1 MVVLIF
7 IVLFFICLLVVWL
20 VAKPTGAEK
29 KTVQRLQQV
38 TRPNKPGAD
47 SEVDLE
53 GILRPAVQAQR
64 RSLAQSK
71 IWLSFLRL
79 LEESNSGQTP
89 KEILLWCLGCSFV
102 VAAIMMFILPAPLIV
117 SGLAIVAMT
126 LPILRLK
133 FLRNRRVNK
142 FEAVLPDALDLMSRA
157 LRSGHAVSAAIEVVA
172 EQGREPVASEF
183 KSLFQQQSY
192 GLPFRDALDGMM
204 KRVPSSDLQFAG
216 TAMLVQ
222 KETGGNLA
230 EILDR
235 TVEIMRERVRI
246 RGEVK
251 TKTAQGKLTGLIL
264 ALLPVAML
272 LIISFTNPEY
282 AHNLTGTDVG
292 HKMLEVSGGMITI
305 GYLFIRKIV
314 NIEV

>member
-1 MVVLIF
+1 VVVLIF
-7 IVLFFICLLVVWL
+7 IVMFMVCFFVFWL

-29 KTVQRLQQV
+29 KAVQRLQAV
-38 TRPNKPGAD
+38 TRPNKSGND
-47 SEVDLE
+47 GDVDVE
-53 GILRPAVQAQR
+53 GILRPAAAKEKR
-64 RSLAQSK
+64 NLAQSR
-71 IWLSFLRL
+71 IWLAFLHL
-79 LEESNSGQTP
+79 LEESNAGQTP
-89 KEILLWCLGCSFV
+89 KEVLLWSLGCGCGA
-102 VAAIMMFILPAPLIV
+102 AAIVMFIMPAPLIV
-117 SGLAIVAMT
+117 SGLAMLAMT
-126 LPILRLK
+126 GPILRLK

-172 EQGREPVASEF
+172 EQGREPVATEF
-183 KSLFQQQSY
+183 KALFQQQSY
-192 GLPFRDALDGMM
+192 GLPFRDALDAMM

-264 ALLPVAML
+264 ALLPVVML

-282 AHNLTGTDVG
+282 AHNLTGTETG
-292 HKMLEVSGGMITI
+292 HKMLEASGAMIFI
-305 GYLFIRKIV
+305 GYMFIRKIV